1 MSKQKVMATLLL
13 STLVLSLSS
22 PLVTLAETINPETS
36 LTMATASTE
45 SSSEAEKQEKTQSTD
60 SETASPS
67 AEGSIST
74 EKTEIGTT
82 ETSSSNESSS
92 SSSHQS
98 SSNED
103 AKTSDSASTAST
115 PSTNTTNSSQADSKP
130 GQSTKTELKPEP
142 TLPLVE
148 PKITPAPSQIESVQT
163 NQNASVPALSF
174 DDNLLSTPISPVTA
188 TPFYVEH
195 WSGQDAYSH
204 YLLSHRYGIKAEQLD
219 GYLKSLGIQY
229 DSNRINGAKLL
240 QWEKDSGLDVRAIVA
255 IAVLESSLGTQGVAK
270 MPGANMFGYGAFDH
284 DSSHASAYN
293 DEEAI
298 MLLTKNTIIK
308 NNNSSFEIQDLKA
321 QKLSSGQLNTVTE
334 GGVYYT
340 DNSGT
345 GKRRAQIME
354 DLDRWIDQH
363 GGTPEIPAALK
374 ALSTASLADLPSGF
388 SLSTAVNTASYIA
401 STYPWGE
408 CTWYVFNRAKEL
420 GYTFDPFM
428 GNGGDWQH
436 KAGFETTHSPKVGYA
451 VSFSPGQA
459 GADGT
464 YGHVA
469 IVEEV
474 KKDGSVLISESNAMG
489 RGIVSYRTFSSAQ
502 AAQLTYVIGHK

>member
-45 SSSEAEKQEKTQSTD
+45 SSSEAEKQEKTQPTD

-74 EKTEIGTT
+74 EKQRLVRQRH
-82 ETSSSNESSS
+82 
-92 SSSHQS
+92 HQAM
-98 SSNED
+98 NHHQVHHINLLPT
-103 AKTSDSASTAST
+103 KMLKHLILLQQHLL

-195 WSGQDAYSH
+195 WSGQDTYSH

-298 MLLTKNTIIK
+298 MLLTK
-308 NNNSSFEIQDLKA
+308 IQLLKTTT
-321 QKLSSGQLNTVTE
+321 L
-334 GGVYYT
+334 
-340 DNSGT
+340 
-345 GKRRAQIME
+345 
-354 DLDRWIDQH
+354 
-363 GGTPEIPAALK
+363 ALK
-374 ALSTASLADLPSGF
+374 SK
-388 SLSTAVNTASYIA
+388 I
-401 STYPWGE
+401 
-408 CTWYVFNRAKEL
+408 
-420 GYTFDPFM
+420 
-428 GNGGDWQH
+428 
-436 KAGFETTHSPKVGYA
+436 
-451 VSFSPGQA
+451 
-459 GADGT
+459 
-464 YGHVA
+464 
-469 IVEEV
+469 
-474 KKDGSVLISESNAMG
+474 
-489 RGIVSYRTFSSAQ
+489 
-502 AAQLTYVIGHK
+502 